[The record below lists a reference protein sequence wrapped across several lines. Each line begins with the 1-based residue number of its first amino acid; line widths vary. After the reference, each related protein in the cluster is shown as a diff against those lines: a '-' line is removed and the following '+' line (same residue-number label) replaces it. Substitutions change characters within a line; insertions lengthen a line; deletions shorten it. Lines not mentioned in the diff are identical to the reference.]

1 MADTLGGRIA
11 AIRTDR
17 RLTQAQLATMAGVSV
32 DLIRKVEQGARA
44 SMRLDN
50 LARIAQALD
59 VPVARLIGKPEG
71 LTGPSEDA
79 RVLTLRRALLAPVG
93 LAVDPA
99 PVAELRTSVADLWGL
114 YWRAGYPPLV
124 AALPAAI
131 GAARGR
137 VRAAVGDTERRA
149 AHRQLAEIMQ
159 VTAATLTHLACEDL
173 AHYALAEALRAADEV
188 DDAVLRAA
196 IRAAQTWV
204 LARQGLWVE
213 AERLS
218 VAAAADVQPSLTDA
232 SPDQLAAWGELLRYG
247 TTALARDH
255 RVSEAQELQGMV
267 ERAAA
272 LMGPRRSTLG
282 GLAPF
287 GAVIAGMAAVGIAVA
302 TEEPREA
309 LALAARVGDISAAPL
324 SVQGRYLL
332 NVAYAQTMDWHNQ
345 AAVDTLARVGT
356 IAPEVLRQQTIA
368 RAVIGELQ
376 GRRDRQRL
384 PGLAAVARLAG
395 MDAE

>member
-1 MADTLGGRIA
+1 MPDTLGSRIA
-11 AIRTDR
+11 DIRADR
-17 RLTQAQLATMAGVSV
+17 RLTQAQLATMAGVSI
-32 DLIRKVEQGARA
+32 DLIRKVEQGARQA
-44 SMRLDN
+44 MRLDN
-50 LARIAQALD
+50 LNLIAQALD

-71 LTGPSEDA
+71 LSGPTEDA

-93 LAVDPA
+93 LAGDPA
-99 PVAELRTSVADLWGL
+99 DVAELKTSVAGLWET
-114 YWRAGYPPLV
+114 YWRARYPALV

-131 GAARGR
+131 GSVRGR

-149 AHRQLAEIMQ
+149 AHRQLAEVMQ

-173 AHYALAEALRAADEV
+173 AHYALAEAMRAADEV
-188 DDAVLRAA
+188 SDPVLRGA

-218 VAAAADVQPSLTDA
+218 IAAAAEVQPSLA
-232 SPDQLAAWGELLRYG
+232 SATPDELAVWGELLRYG

-255 RVSEAQELQGMV
+255 RVSEARELQGMV
-267 ERAAA
+267 ENAAA
-272 LMGPRRSTLG
+272 VMGSRRANLG

-287 GAVIAGMAAVGIAVA
+287 GSVIAGMAAVGIAVA

-309 LALAARVGDISAAPL
+309 LDLAARVGDIGSAPP

-332 NVAYAQTMDWHNQ
+332 NVAYAQTMDWHNL
-345 AAVDTLARVGT
+345 AAVDTLTKVGM

-368 RAVIGELQ
+368 RAVVGELW
-376 GRRDRQRL
+376 GRRSQQRL
-384 PGLAAVARLAG
+384 PGLVALARTVG
-395 MDAE
+395 IETE